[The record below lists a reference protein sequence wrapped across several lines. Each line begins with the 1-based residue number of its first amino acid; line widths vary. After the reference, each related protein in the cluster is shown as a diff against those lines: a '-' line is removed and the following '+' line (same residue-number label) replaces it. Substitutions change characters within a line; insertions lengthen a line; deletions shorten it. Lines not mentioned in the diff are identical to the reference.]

1 MISIVF
7 EGTTCSLER
16 TYLVARNQDKT
27 STTYCLD
34 AICKTNRGEYT
45 TENLILLLGIA
56 VTNNLGREPVLN
68 LDVMSFICLIY
79 QCRSN
84 VRQGTS

>member
-7 EGTTCSLER
+7 EGTTCSSER

-34 AICKTNRGEYT
+34 AICKTNRD
-45 TENLILLLGIA
+45 LILLLGIA

-84 VRQGTS
+84 IRQGTS

>member
-1 MISIVF
+1 MVSIAF
-7 EGTTCSLER
+7 EGTTCSSER
-16 TYLVARNQDKT
+16 TYLVGRNQDKT

-45 TENLILLLGIA
+45 TDLILLLGIA

-84 VRQGTS
+84 IRQGTS